1 MENSLYHKVKQGDLV
16 KFESNNEPDGTVG
29 IMMDWFNGF
38 RDWPYPP
45 YGDETVI
52 VCWANG
58 VSDYTRRRKLKKVT
72 NESR

>member
-16 KFESNNEPDGTVG
+16 KFESNIDAGGLVG

-58 VSDYTRRRKLKKVT
+58 VSDYTRRRNLKKVT